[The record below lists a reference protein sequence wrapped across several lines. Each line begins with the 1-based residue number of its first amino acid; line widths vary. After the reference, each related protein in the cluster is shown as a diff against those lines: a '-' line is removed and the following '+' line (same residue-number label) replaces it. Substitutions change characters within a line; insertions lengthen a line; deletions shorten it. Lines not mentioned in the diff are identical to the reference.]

1 MASMI
6 VMPLIELYIRAS
18 PFRIHSPAWRLSL
31 VGNISGAISAPILG
45 LFLMFAMAVVAEDKG
60 VTYLVSSLSGLA
72 AVICLGVTGLFALDA
87 LQMRNQVQA
96 NLAES
101 YGLASSWVAAKL
113 IVSVIVLLV
122 LSISAVRAAQGVK
135 RSTSQ
140 TSGKSSSVLVAGVG
154 RPGIA
159 ARPTMDAE
167 SR

>member
-1 MASMI
+1 MATMI
-6 VMPLIELYIRAS
+6 VMPLLELYIRAA

-45 LFLMFAMAVVAEDKG
+45 LFLMFAIAVVAEDKG

-72 AVICLGVTGLFALDA
+72 AVACLGVTGLFALDA

-96 NLAES
+96 SLAES
-101 YGLASSWVAAKL
+101 YGLTSSWIAAKL
-113 IVSVIVLLV
+113 IISVIALVV
-122 LSISAVRAAQGVK
+122 LSLSALRAAQGVK

-140 TSGKSSSVLVAGVG
+140 TSVKSSVLVAGGG

-159 ARPTMDAE
+159 PRNTADAE